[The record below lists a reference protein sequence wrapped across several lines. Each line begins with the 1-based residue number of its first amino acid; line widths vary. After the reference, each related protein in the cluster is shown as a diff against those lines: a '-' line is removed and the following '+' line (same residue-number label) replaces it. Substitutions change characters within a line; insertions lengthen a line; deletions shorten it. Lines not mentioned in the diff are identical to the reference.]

1 MRWRPRDSG
10 ADDPAV
16 TIDMFVD
23 LELDPRTDPPGQGDE
38 RATLLG
44 FLRWQRQTLELK
56 CAGLDAEQLARRA
69 VEPSA
74 LSLLGLVRHLA
85 GVERGWFRRSM
96 AGEDAPPLYSTAED
110 PDAEFTGAVADP
122 AVVAEAWQTWRA
134 EVAWADRYLA
144 EVPDLDGT
152 WTDPWRG
159 PLSLRWVLVHMIEEY
174 ARHIGHVDLL
184 RERID
189 GRVGQ

>member
-23 LELDPRTDPPGQGDE
+23 LEQDPRTDPPGQGDE
-38 RATLLG
+38 RAT
-44 FLRWQRQTLELK
+44 
-56 CAGLDAEQLARRA
+56 
-69 VEPSA
+69 
-74 LSLLGLVRHLA
+74 LLGLVRHLA

-96 AGEDAPPLYSTAED
+96 AGEDVPPLYSTAAD
-110 PDAEFTGAVADP
+110 PDADFTGAVADP
-122 AVVAEAWQTWRA
+122 AVVAEAWQAWRA